1 MKPKIRQIHQEQWL
15 PLPLPEVF
23 TFFSSAENLEQLTP
37 PWVGFQIL
45 SPLPISMHPGTL
57 IDYRIHL
64 HGIPLTWRTEITVWE
79 PPYRFVDLQLR
90 GPYSLWRH
98 EHLFVEKDGG
108 TQVIDHIDYAI
119 PFSWMPGASLV
130 QRFFVQPDLDKI
142 FEYRSQALRR
152 HFNIPQTT

>member
-1 MKPKIRQIHQEQWL
+1 
-15 PLPLPEVF
+15 
-23 TFFSSAENLEQLTP
+23 
-37 PWVGFQIL
+37 
-45 SPLPISMHPGTL
+45 MHPGAL

-108 TQVIDHIDYAI
+108 TLVIDHIDYAI